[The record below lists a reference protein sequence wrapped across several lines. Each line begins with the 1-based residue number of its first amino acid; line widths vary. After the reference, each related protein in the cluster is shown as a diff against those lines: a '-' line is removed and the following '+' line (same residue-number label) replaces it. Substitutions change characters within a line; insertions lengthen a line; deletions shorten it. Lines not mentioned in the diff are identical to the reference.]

1 MPISYDNYMKLDFD
15 EVDIKILEILR
26 LDGRASQ
33 AMIAKEVNLS
43 PPAVGE
49 RIKKLEQ
56 TGVITGYRAILN
68 PNAFGLDICAYV
80 SIIPQ
85 PRHPV
90 TNLVENL
97 EKLQEVEEFHA
108 IAGNYSYLI
117 KVRVSST
124 EELDNFLDK
133 LFMLDGVERTQTT
146 MVLKTNVDRP
156 MPLRF

>member
-1 MPISYDNYMKLDFD
+1 MMEFD
-15 EVDIKILEILR
+15 QVDRKILEILR

-43 PPAVGE
+43 APAIGE

-56 TGVITGYRAILN
+56 SGVISGYRAILN

-90 TNLVENL
+90 ASLVENL
-97 EKLQEVEEFHA
+97 EKLEEVEEFHA

-156 MPLRF
+156 MPLRFENNKPT

>member
-1 MPISYDNYMKLDFD
+1 MSYDKHMSLDFD
-15 EVDIKILEILR
+15 EVDIRILEILR

-90 TNLVENL
+90 TNLVKNL

-124 EELDNFLDK
+124 EELDSFLDTF
-133 LFMLDGVERTQTT
+133 FMLDGVERTQAT